1 MKRIIYSIYIDIATD
16 KLDAQPPHHGEKED
30 KNQKAKREFAENV
43 DWLIARQKE
52 YADLINAEYKLY
64 GNDDD
69 YKKYQA
75 WFNTHHPYITE
86 YNIINFYKIHL
97 MYQLKDSYDEI
108 LYLDLDVLPATTE
121 DFFIAHDLSKG
132 VAIKKNNHGMSMN
145 KDSIAHRE
153 KTFSKQGMLSSVRS
167 PWAKWWNSKA
177 LCMEYGEP
185 VEDIPVYNTGI
196 VGINKHWLDKINYF
210 EDFEEIL
217 ADMKELKEE
226 EDSMWPNFVQA
237 MFGWDNETIWGVK
250 CHLNKIPSVWLDG
263 RWHTFLDKGVTI
275 PSKSKFVHIINK
287 NFSAVRE
294 WYETR
299 NL

>member
-1 MKRIIYSIYIDIATD
+1 
-16 KLDAQPPHHGEKED
+16 
-30 KNQKAKREFAENV
+30 
-43 DWLIARQKE
+43 
-52 YADLINAEYKLY
+52 
-64 GNDDD
+64 
-69 YKKYQA
+69 
-75 WFNTHHPYITE
+75 
-86 YNIINFYKIHL
+86 
-97 MYQLKDSYDEI
+97 
-108 LYLDLDVLPATTE
+108 
-121 DFFIAHDLSKG
+121 
-132 VAIKKNNHGMSMN
+132 MN

-153 KTFSKQGMLSSVRS
+153 EKFFNQGMLSSVRS

-185 VEDIPVYNTGI
+185 VDDIPVYNTGI
-196 VGINKHWLDKINYF
+196 VGINKYWLDKINYF

-250 CHLNKIPSVWLDG
+250 CHLNKVPSVWLDG

-275 PSKSKFVHIINK
+275 PSKSKLVHIINK

-294 WYETR
+294 WYEAR